1 MKNPLRFYKNFNT
14 KIRFP
19 FSLANYGKPL
29 VAQNITRFH
38 SRFKYD
44 ENKYIKDDVKEQEKM
59 LNEEKKLYEKFITNV
74 KHIDQYYNISE
85 KRKDVRTSELPERY
99 ENFEYF
105 TKFDRMENIND
116 YEIIYRRS
124 LIDTK
129 EEKV

>member
-1 MKNPLRFYKNFNT
+1 MKNPVRLYKNFNA

-29 VAQNITRFH
+29 IAQNITRFH

-44 ENKYIKDDVKEQEKM
+44 ENTYIKDDIKAQESM
-59 LNEEKKLYEKFITNV
+59 LNEEKKLYEKFIENV
-74 KHIDQYYNISE
+74 EDINKYYNVSE

-99 ENFEYF
+99 EHFEYF
-105 TKFDRMENIND
+105 TKFDRMENTND

-124 LIDTK
+124 LIDVK